1 MDVTTD
7 HSASVMEW
15 LAAGV
20 PISLLLDL
28 QIPVDS
34 RAIMTTE
41 GGDAGWLLRATA

>member
-7 HSASVMEW
+7 HGASVMDW

-34 RAIMTTE
+34 RAILTAE
-41 GGDAGWLLRATA
+41 GGDAGWLRATA

>member
-7 HSASVMEW
+7 HTANVMDW

-20 PISLLLDL
+20 PVSLLLDL

-34 RAIMTTE
+34 RAILTAE
-41 GGDAGWLLRATA
+41 GGDAGWLRATG